1 MFLTF
6 DGGHSLPESFGTFN
20 SILLND
26 PVLSGTSLTTE
37 YEKEYIK
44 RREKTLQNFNLEYR
58 DIPNMFL
65 SNDTAKAT
73 QNAIDIAFEKT
84 TKLFSEVHSQRII
97 NE

>member
-6 DGGHSLPESFGTFN
+6 DGGHSLPESLGTFN

-26 PVLSGTSLTTE
+26 PVLRGTSLITK
-37 YEKEYIK
+37 YENENIK
-44 RREKTLQNFNLEYR
+44 RREKTLENFNLEYR

-65 SNDTAKAT
+65 SNDTAKAA
-73 QNAIDIAFEKT
+73 QNAIDAAFKET

-97 NE
+97 DE